1 MSQRGK
7 NDAKFNTGQFSLQL
21 CMKLTTI
28 KDQKKLYI
36 FYEQDVAR
44 KKSVKNSEN
53 NSFIAQQLGKLSFK
67 FIQRICL
74 KLKTKPTQEP
84 GMQHSQDNL
93 VVQKLHQY
101 FLFKHG
107 SIHILFA
114 NFRKIAI
121 FFIPDS

>member
-1 MSQRGK
+1 M
-7 NDAKFNTGQFSLQL
+7 
-21 CMKLTTI
+21 
-28 KDQKKLYI
+28 
-36 FYEQDVAR
+36 
-44 KKSVKNSEN
+44 VKIIISK
-53 NSFIAQQLGKLSFK
+53 QLGKLFFK

-93 VVQKLHQY
+93 VVQKFHQY